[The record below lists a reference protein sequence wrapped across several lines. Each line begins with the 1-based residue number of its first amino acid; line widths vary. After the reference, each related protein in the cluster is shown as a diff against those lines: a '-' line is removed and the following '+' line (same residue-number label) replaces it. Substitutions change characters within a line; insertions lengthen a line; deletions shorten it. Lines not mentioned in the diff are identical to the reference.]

1 MLQST
6 TLKFLKDLKKNNNK
20 PWFDDHRKEYESAKA
35 DFNQLVTDIITGISK
50 FDASL
55 ASLTAKDCT
64 FRINRD
70 VRFSKDK
77 SPYKTN
83 MGASFNIGGKKLQS
97 AGYYFHLEP
106 GQNFVGGGL
115 YMPMP
120 PILAKIRQEIDYGFA
135 EWKKIVGHKNF
146 KNNFIKGVE
155 GIDYLVRP
163 PKGYDETNP
172 ALHYLK
178 MKSFIASKPLSDK
191 DVTDKKLV
199 KDITKTFQAMKPFID
214 FLNRGLE

>member
-1 MLQST
+1 MLQAST
-6 TLKFLKDLKKNNNK
+6 LQFLKNLKKNNNK
-20 PWFDDHRKEYESAKA
+20 PWFDTHRKEYENAKA
-35 DFNQLVTDIITGISK
+35 DFSQLVTNIIAGISK
-50 FDASL
+50 FDSSL
-55 ASLTAKDCT
+55 ASLVAKDCT

-77 SPYKTN
+77 SPYKPN
-83 MGASFNIGGKKLQS
+83 MGASFNAGGKKLQS
-97 AGYYFHLEP
+97 AGYYFHVEP
-106 GQNFVGGGL
+106 GKNFIGGGL

-135 EWKKIVGHKNF
+135 EWKKIVEQKAF
-146 KNNFIKGVE
+146 KNNFTKGVD

-172 ALHYLK
+172 AIHYLK
-178 MKSFIASKPLSDK
+178 MKNFIASKPLADK
-191 DVTDKKLV
+191 DLTDKTLV
-199 KDITKTFQAMKPFID
+199 KTVTKTFEVMKPFID